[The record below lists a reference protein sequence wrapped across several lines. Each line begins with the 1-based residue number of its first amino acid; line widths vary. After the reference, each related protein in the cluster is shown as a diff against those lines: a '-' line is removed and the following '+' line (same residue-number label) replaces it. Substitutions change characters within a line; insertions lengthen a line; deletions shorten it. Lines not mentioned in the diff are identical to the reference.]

1 MATIIDILLYIQM
14 GTVILALI
22 YGSITDIVR
31 REVEPLVWMGMTIEG
46 LITTILIFIFETNKK
61 EAWGK
66 IGINFA
72 VGLLLALIIGYTGA
86 MGGGD
91 AFCLFALSL
100 NTAYYP
106 INLGYTENLMYQ
118 IFPQVFNTFFNWLVV
133 MVVLYPFPLLFYNIY
148 LVVKKKYRL
157 FDSVNASMVEKALIM
172 VSGYLIPVDRAK
184 ERVDLVYSEIYN
196 EEKEQWKLQLFM
208 KAMEIEEEEEFKKE
222 IEEKIKETNKEKIW
236 VKVLPPGIV
245 FLLIGYIVNMLIG
258 NIFFTLVF

>member
-1 MATIIDILLYIQM
+1 MATIIEIVLYIQM
-14 GTVILALI
+14 GTVIMALI

-31 REVEPLVWMGMTIEG
+31 REVEPVVWMGMTIEG
-46 LITTILIFIFETNKK
+46 VITTIIILIFETNKK

-66 IGINFA
+66 IGINLA
-72 VGLLLALIIGYTGA
+72 VGVILALIIGYTGA

-91 AFCLFALSL
+91 ALCLFALSV

-106 INLGYTENLMYQ
+106 INLGYTENIMYQ

-157 FDSVNASMVEKALIM
+157 FDSVKASWGEKALM
-172 VSGYLIPVDRAK
+172 LVSGYIIKTEEAK
-184 ERVDLVYSEIYN
+184 DRVDLVYSEIYN
-196 EEKEQWKLQLFM
+196 EEKEQWEIQLFM
-208 KAMEIEEEEEFKKE
+208 KAMEIEEEEEYKKE
-222 IEEKIKETNKEKIW
+222 IEEKIKEKKKKKIW

-245 FLLIGYIVNMLIG
+245 FLLIGYIINMLIG